1 MKIKPRKIR
10 SRNKFRSSMFGYY
23 RDKFGALGR
32 IDKEEKPFDP
42 LNYTPGLHTLPD
54 SVQHDIS
61 DLIKESMSEKI
72 RKHASREVSKYM
84 KTPDGATL
92 KSKVRELIK
101 GRMRGT

>member
-1 MKIKPRKIR
+1 MQIKPRKIR
-10 SRNKFRSSMFGYY
+10 SRNKFRSSLFGYY
-23 RDKFGALGR
+23 RDKFGSLGR

-42 LNYTPGLHTLPD
+42 LNYTPGMHALPD

-61 DLIKESMSEKI
+61 NLIKESMSEKI

-92 KSKVRELIK
+92 KNKVRELVK